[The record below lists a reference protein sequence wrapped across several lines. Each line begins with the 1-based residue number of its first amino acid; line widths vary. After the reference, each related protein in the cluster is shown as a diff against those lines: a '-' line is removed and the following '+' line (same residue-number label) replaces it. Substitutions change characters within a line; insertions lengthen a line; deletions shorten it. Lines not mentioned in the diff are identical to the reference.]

1 MKKWFDAEKEA
12 TEDIKEG
19 RLSPVFS
26 SAEEGI
32 KYLRSKKGRFLV
44 IKEALL
50 RILKKPIS
58 KLTPHENLE
67 FDKAKIA
74 EKHAKDSSF
83 ILK

>member
-1 MKKWFDAEKEA
+1 MKKWLDAEKEA

-19 RLSPVFS
+19 RLSPIFS

-58 KLTPHENLE
+58 KLTFPPKEN
-67 FDKAKIA
+67 KK
-74 EKHAKDSSF
+74 
-83 ILK
+83 